1 MRANPPPNSR
11 DWRSVLW
18 YPQLTRGIPGRESVN
33 VTRMRV
39 CIFVIV
45 TAAFLVAG
53 AQVAFGVVGPTGP
66 AASVGATGAQQSTV
80 VCPEPRLAG
89 LPPRPKFTNATIH
102 FKLLNMSQGSG
113 YLVRAGKAE
122 VLAGGA
128 DQNGTI
134 KNSFLLPDQGVKS
147 RTIPIEVVVA
157 NDQCE
162 NSPWKLVKK
171 IQYKAVPQAATPTP
185 GNAKAPAAAQPNTPA
200 PKKPAVATPV
210 APVKPVTPVKPVKP
224 LSNLPKLPP
233 KGPSLKVRAWMNP
246 LDGGSRLVQ
255 VPLGPKLSRTER
267 RADKANSSSALIGL
281 GGLFLACGLGAIV
294 GLALLKRKDEIVIAD
309 AFGVLPQHL
318 EEGSPDMPDEVH
330 AGEEPDTEQLS
341 AHILQTVPAAAPIEP
356 AAVDPEGNG
365 NGSPTV
371 HREEVEAELQRLLA
385 EAGLDTQLEG
395 ILSDARELAAEQ
407 GLALDSDVILQA
419 ICDELNGTAA
429 LSESKRSDLR
439 TMFKDIIAEEAREA
453 EHVSE
458 PAS

>member
-1 MRANPPPNSR
+1 M
-11 DWRSVLW
+11 
-18 YPQLTRGIPGRESVN
+18 
-33 VTRMRV
+33 
-39 CIFVIV
+39 VIV
-45 TAAFLVAG
+45 TAAFLGAG

-66 AASVGATGAQQSTV
+66 TANVGATGAQQSTV

-128 DQNGTI
+128 NQNGTV
-134 KNSFLLPDQGVKS
+134 KNSFLLPDQGTKS
-147 RTIPIEVVVA
+147 RTIPIEVIVA

-171 IQYKAVPQAATPTP
+171 IQYKAVPQPAAPAP
-185 GNAKAPAAAQPNTPA
+185 AKAKAPAASQPNTPA
-200 PKKPAVATPV
+200 PKAATPTPIAPAKPIKPLKPA
-210 APVKPVTPVKPVKP
+210 KP

-233 KGPSLKVRAWMNP
+233 KGPSLKLRAWMNP
-246 LDGGSRLVQ
+246 LDGGSRLLQ
-255 VPLGPKLSRTER
+255 APLGPKLSRTER
-267 RADKANSSSALIGL
+267 RADKAKSSTALIGL
-281 GGLFLACGLGAIV
+281 GGLFLLSGVGAIG
-294 GLALLKRKDEIVIAD
+294 GLALLKRKDEIVLAE

-318 EEGSPDMPDEVH
+318 EEGSPDMPQ

-341 AHILQTVPAAAPIEP
+341 AHMLQTVPAPVPVEP
-356 AAVDPEGNG
+356 APAEVPNG
-365 NGSPTV
+365 NGDPTI

-419 ICDELNGTAA
+419 ICDELNGAPG
-429 LSESKRSDLR
+429 LSESWRSDLR
-439 TMFKDIIAEEAREA
+439 AMFKDIIAEEARES
-453 EHVSE
+453 ERVSE